1 MTERKLLGF
10 GHSHLNA
17 IVKAWN
23 QAGRHDEFAGIE
35 AHFANLSQD
44 KFQPNFETVGL
55 TPSVSKDKS
64 LLESITARI
73 RSDKAAHD
81 FRAAGRVAVLTEALE
96 KRMSHILKREKPD
109 ALLLICMGNEYNTM
123 GMLRHPQPFDFEMP
137 GSDMPLD
144 PDAEVIPYPL
154 MKAQMQALAERNAL
168 LFWRFFN
175 QAAPDIPTYVVPP
188 PPPIPSESHI
198 LSFPGA
204 FADRA
209 REYGISPVGLRSKM
223 WQLYCDVI
231 RETVAGTSS
240 TFFELPGVVL
250 SRGCLAQQ
258 FWQKDPTH
266 GNEIYGRLIL
276 DYLMDAAFPQ
286 VMGVDDVRTAVQ

>member
-55 TPSVSKDKS
+55 TPSVSKDKG

-96 KRMSHILKREKPD
+96 KRMTHILKREKPD
-109 ALLLICMGNEYNTM
+109 ALPAHDRQQGVEHAHTR
-123 GMLRHPQPFDFEMP
+123 GKPRPQPTP
-137 GSDMPLD
+137 QRRRGRGGLHGSQH
-144 PDAEVIPYPL
+144 A
-154 MKAQMQALAERNAL
+154 AERH
-168 LFWRFFN
+168 
-175 QAAPDIPTYVVPP
+175 Q
-188 PPPIPSESHI
+188 
-198 LSFPGA
+198 
-204 FADRA
+204 
-209 REYGISPVGLRSKM
+209 
-223 WQLYCDVI
+223 
-231 RETVAGTSS
+231 
-240 TFFELPGVVL
+240 
-250 SRGCLAQQ
+250 
-258 FWQKDPTH
+258 
-266 GNEIYGRLIL
+266 
-276 DYLMDAAFPQ
+276 
-286 VMGVDDVRTAVQ
+286 